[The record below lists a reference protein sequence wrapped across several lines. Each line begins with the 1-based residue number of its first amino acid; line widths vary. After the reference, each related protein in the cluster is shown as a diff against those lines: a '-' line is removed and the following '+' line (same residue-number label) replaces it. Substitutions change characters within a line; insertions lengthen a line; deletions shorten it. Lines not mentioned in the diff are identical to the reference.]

1 MIPYA
6 LTYYVRETGRL
17 PRLVQ
22 CEQCDREY
30 VYFLKRAGEGEG
42 TSLLFLENAE
52 AKERAA
58 RKARAELEAALAVG
72 VDPVPCPRC
81 GWYQSHMLPEARSR
95 RHPWLWYVAGLGL
108 AVAVIF
114 GGMAVVVPNTRDP
127 DREFVEATR
136 AGGWVGVAGTFVA
149 IGAVVL
155 KWRLGTLHD
164 PNDAPAADRVAV
176 GQAKAMT
183 IERFN
188 ELLAAYEESRS
199 RPHPDDADPADGITP
214 PTPGP
219 SRNA

>member
-1 MIPYA
+1 MVPYA

-17 PRLVQ
+17 PRVVR

-81 GWYQSHMLPEARSR
+81 GWYQAHMVPEARSR
-95 RHPWLWYVAGLGL
+95 RHPSLWYVAGLGL
-108 AVAVIF
+108 MVAIIF
-114 GGMAVVVPNTRDP
+114 GAIAIIVPNGHQVDP
-127 DREFVEATR
+127 DFARVAR
-136 AGGWVGVAGTFVA
+136 SGGWVGVAGAVLA
-149 IGAVVL
+149 VGAWAWR
-155 KWRLGTLHD
+155 WRLAGLYD

-183 IERFN
+183 IERFS

-199 RPHPDDADPADGITP
+199 RLHPDDADAAEPVTP
-214 PTPGP
+214 STPDP
-219 SRNA
+219 SPRA

>member
-17 PRLVQ
+17 PRVVR

-58 RKARAELEAALAVG
+58 RRARAELEAALAVG

-81 GWYQSHMLPEARSR
+81 GWYQAHMLPEARSR
-95 RHPWLWYVAGLGL
+95 RHRWLMYVAGLGL
-108 AVAVIF
+108 AIAVIF
-114 GGMAVVVPNTRDP
+114 GGMAVIVPNTRRPDP
-127 DREFVEATR
+127 DFVEATR
-136 AGGWVGVAGTFVA
+136 AGGWVA
-149 IGAVVL
+149 IAGAVVAVGAWAL
-155 KWRLGTLHD
+155 RWRLAALHD

-183 IERFN
+183 IERFT

-199 RPHPDDADPADGITP
+199 RPPPDDADPAEPLSP
-214 PTPGP
+214 PTPDP
-219 SRNA
+219 TPRA

>member
-17 PRLVQ
+17 PRVVR

-58 RKARAELEAALAVG
+58 RRARAELEAALAVG
-72 VDPVPCPRC
+72 IDPVPCPRC
-81 GWYQSHMLPEARSR
+81 GWYQSHMLPEARRR
-95 RHPWLWYVAGLGL
+95 RHPWLRYVAGLGL

-114 GGMAVVVPNTRDP
+114 GGMAVIVPNTRDP
-127 DREFVEATR
+127 DRDIVEATR
-136 AGGWVGVAGTFVA
+136 AGGWVGTAGAIVA
-149 IGAVVL
+149 IGAWTL
-155 KWRLGTLHD
+155 RWRLASLHD
-164 PNDAPAADRVAV
+164 PNDAPVANRIAV

-183 IERFN
+183 IERFT
-188 ELLAAYEESRS
+188 ELLAACEESRS
-199 RPHPDDADPADGITP
+199 RPFPDDADRAAPVSQPNPDE
-214 PTPGP
+214 
-219 SRNA
+219 SRNR

>member
-17 PRLVQ
+17 PRVVR

-81 GWYQSHMLPEARSR
+81 GWYQAHMVPEARSR

-108 AVAVIF
+108 MVAIIF
-114 GGMAVVVPNTRDP
+114 GGMAIIVPNGHQVDP
-127 DREFVEATR
+127 DFARVAR
-136 AGGWVGVAGTFVA
+136 SGGWVG
-149 IGAVVL
+149 
-155 KWRLGTLHD
+155 
-164 PNDAPAADRVAV
+164 
-176 GQAKAMT
+176 
-183 IERFN
+183 
-188 ELLAAYEESRS
+188 
-199 RPHPDDADPADGITP
+199 
-214 PTPGP
+214 
-219 SRNA
+219 